1 MTGVDHWWDGIPNS
15 RLIAGRRYLT
25 NMHRSEIDLVAEAI
39 QKSGRQDIHIDPDP
53 MPGTQN
59 FLFNQNY
66 FSIWVEFPL

>member
-39 QKSGRQDIHIDPDP
+39 QKSEIGRAH
-53 MPGTQN
+53 
-59 FLFNQNY
+59 
-66 FSIWVEFPL
+66 V